1 MRLYLDDDSAAALL
15 VALLRRAGHDVQ
27 VPADAGM
34 AGREDP
40 AHFAHAVREG
50 RALLSHNHSDFKL
63 LHDLVMTVGGHHPGV
78 LVVRKDNNPKR
89 DLTIPGIVRALAR
102 LLASGLPIADS
113 YHILNHY
120 R

>member
-1 MRLYLDDDSAAALL
+1 
-15 VALLRRAGHDVQ
+15 
-27 VPADAGM
+27 
-34 AGREDP
+34 
-40 AHFAHAVREG
+40 
-50 RALLSHNHSDFKL
+50 L
-63 LHDLVMTVGGHHPGV
+63 LHDLVMTVGGHHPGA

-89 DLTIPGIVRALAR
+89 DLTLPGIVGALTR